1 MVTTT
6 AQRTWTRLAVRDTG
20 ARVDITI
27 DWPERRNALDYTTWD
42 ELDEVMADVE
52 RRDEV
57 RVVTLRG
64 ADPAFC
70 AGVEFGAIGSSLVVE
85 KASYPSFIRRW
96 ANIAD
101 RFERCAQPTIA
112 AINGPAVGA
121 GFEIAL
127 ACDIRIAS
135 DRAVFCMPQMHM
147 GIVPDAG
154 GTSRLAR
161 SAGPAVAKDLI
172 LTGRV
177 IDAEEAL
184 RFGIVS
190 RVVAHDTLDAEVEAV
205 ASHIAGLPWPSA
217 YFATVAIDVGERL
230 DARRSADI
238 EGIAD
243 QVMLREQAVWDRV
256 EAFMSSKGLK
266 GNPGQ

>member
-1 MVTTT
+1 LKVGD
-6 AQRTWTRLAVRDTG
+6 RGD
-20 ARVDITI
+20 RVDITI
-27 DWPERRNALDYTTWD
+27 NWPERRNALDFATWD
-42 ELDEVMADVE
+42 ELDAVMADVE

-64 ADPAFC
+64 ADPTFC
-70 AGVEFGAIGSSLVVE
+70 AGVEFGAIGSSLAVE
-85 KASYPSFIRRW
+85 KGSYPSFIRRW
-96 ANIAD
+96 ANVAD

-112 AINGPAVGA
+112 AVNGPAVGA

-135 DRAVFCMPQMHM
+135 DHAMFCMPQMHM

-161 SAGPAVAKDLI
+161 STGPAIAKDII
-172 LTGRV
+172 LTGRIV
-177 IDAEEAL
+177 EAEEAL
-184 RFGIVS
+184 RCGIVS
-190 RVVAHDTLDAEVEAV
+190 RVVPHGRLDEEVDAM
-205 ASHIAGLPWPSA
+205 ASHIAALPWPSS
-217 YFATVAIDVGERL
+217 YFATVAIDAGPRL
-230 DARRSADI
+230 DPRRGADL

-256 EAFMSSKGLK
+256 EAFMKSKGLK
-266 GNPGQ
+266 GNPGR